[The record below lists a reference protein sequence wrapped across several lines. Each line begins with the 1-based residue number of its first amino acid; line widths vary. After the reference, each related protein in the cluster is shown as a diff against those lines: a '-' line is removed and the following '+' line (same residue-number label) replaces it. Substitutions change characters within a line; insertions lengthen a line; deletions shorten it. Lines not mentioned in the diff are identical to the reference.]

1 MSWRQRITTNAWRVS
16 DQSMTTINLVFTLAG
31 GAALVGG
38 LITLLRPALVRRL
51 IGAKPSEPAKY
62 GLLIAGMMLSAF
74 GLLLGGFA
82 IGYSTVK
89 PLDMNLAMNK

>member
-1 MSWRQRITTNAWRVS
+1 
-16 DQSMTTINLVFTLAG
+16 MTSANLLFTIVGAIVLVAG
-31 GAALVGG
+31 LV
-38 LITLLRPALVRRL
+38 TLLRPSLVRRL
-51 IGAKPSEPAKY
+51 IGAKDSEPAKY

-89 PLDMNLAMNK
+89 PLDMNMAMPK